1 MKTCSK
7 IANSKRSVFDPARLG
22 FITAILLLC
31 SFTNEKNGTEMRS
44 VQKMTERSPYPPATA
59 DSLPSLP
66 KNGQPALG
74 VQQVNSSNLVAIGM
88 DSVIQL
94 YAVDKTNGN
103 KPVLVQELYRG
114 RGLKVQLVHEKATDQ
129 LKLHTA
135 ETLTTIAILDANG
148 DTVYENTGSLL
159 NPVISIASLQKGN
172 YTLLASG
179 QHGKSRQFFFS
190 R

>member
-22 FITAILLLC
+22 FITAMLLL
-31 SFTNEKNGTEMRS
+31 SGFTTEKEQTAS
-44 VQKMTERSPYPPATA
+44 LAYPKSQLNFAYIPARL
-59 DSLPSLP
+59 DSLPGP
-66 KNGQPALG
+66 EKNVPYPIQS
-74 VQQVNSSNLVAIGM
+74 VSNTNLLAIGM

-103 KPVLVQELYRG
+103 KPVPVQELYRG
-114 RGLKVQLVHEKATDQ
+114 RGLKVQLVHEKTTDQ

-148 DTVYENTGSLL
+148 DTVYEKSGSLL
-159 NPVISIASLQKGN
+159 NPVISIASFQKGN
-172 YTLLASG
+172 YTLLATG